1 MCILSAMEKEISARI
16 RLNNYANRV
25 LSVIKA
31 KYGLNDKSEAIN
43 KFAEIYGD
51 EIVEK
56 EANEE
61 YVKKII
67 DIANKHLEKYGHRKM
82 SFEELDRLCEV

>member
-1 MCILSAMEKEISARI
+1 MGNMEKEISARI
-16 RLNNYANRV
+16 RLNNYTNKV

-31 KYGLNDKSEAIN
+31 KYELNDKSQAIN

-56 EANEE
+56 EANDE

-67 DIANKHLEKYGHRKM
+67 EITNKHLERHKHRKM
-82 SFEELDRLCEV
+82 NFEELDKLCEV

>member
-1 MCILSAMEKEISARI
+1 MCILGNMEKEISARI
-16 RLNNYANRV
+16 RLSNYTNKV
-25 LSVIKA
+25 LTVIKA
-31 KYGLNDKSEAIN
+31 KYELNDKSEAIN

-56 EANEE
+56 EANDE

-67 DIANKHLEKYGHRKM
+67 EITNKHLEKYKHRKM
-82 SFEELDRLCEV
+82 NFEELDRLCEV